1 MLYKIR
7 TGGIEA
13 YCSDLIVENET
24 NQYVYLLGV
33 AGYQTAV
40 KGILANF
47 VKGEPLSININNN
60 ITWVEKLPGSYQM
73 KLKKMPSEYSHG
85 IALPKIGQLQENDQ
99 QTLARE
105 IFLISNEQNNVKTLV
120 FSQLDQ
126 RIEIPLHPS
135 WTDWLWKL
143 FEKNEWITKLQTLVG
158 QFEGNLIN
166 IHQEQLSD
174 EITQAIRKKVPEV
187 VHCMKRRE

>member
-158 QFEGNLIN
+158 QFEGHLIN

>member
-158 QFEGNLIN
+158 QFEGHLID